1 MNPRFVIVT
10 PVKNEQNFIRTTLAA
25 VVRQSCRPEAWYIVD
40 DSSTDATPQI
50 IAQASREHGWIKG
63 VKAVSDG
70 TRRIGGQAAL
80 YPTLAGLEAQNYDF
94 ILRMD
99 ADLDFDDDT
108 FARLFAEF
116 DKNPKL
122 GVASGT
128 CFITVNG
135 RQIQETHPRF
145 HTRGPLKVYRSAC
158 YRAMQGLDPNEG
170 WDTIDELKANQL
182 GWQSSSFPDIQ
193 LHHLRKTQTASG
205 ALRGFLNM
213 GRVSF
218 YVGYHPVYALVRS
231 VRHFF
236 SKPWGL
242 GGLYM
247 LFGFFEGYAKKASRI
262 QDQELV
268 SYLRRQQM
276 NRLLGRA
283 TIWH

>member
-1 MNPRFVIVT
+1 MNCRYIIVT
-10 PVKNEQNFIRTTLAA
+10 PVKNEQHFLRTTIAA
-25 VVRQSCRPEAWYIVD
+25 VARQSCKPEAWYIVD
-40 DSSTDATPQI
+40 DSSTDATPEI
-50 IAQASREHGWIKG
+50 IAQASREHSWIKG
-63 VKAVSDG
+63 VKAVSGG

-80 YPTLAGLEAQNYDF
+80 YPTLSTLDARDYDF

-99 ADLDFDDDT
+99 GDLDFGEDT
-108 FARLFAEF
+108 LTRLFAEF

-135 RQIQETHPRF
+135 RKIQEKHPRF

-158 YRAMQGLDPNEG
+158 YQAMQGLDPNEG

-205 ALRGFLNM
+205 ALRGYLNM

-236 SKPWGL
+236 STPWGL

-247 LFGFFEGYAKKASRI
+247 MFGFFEGYAKRASRI
-262 QDQELV
+262 EDRELIG
-268 SYLRRQQM
+268 YLRQQQM